1 MDSKKYNDKIYLAAP
16 IVKIPEDW
24 KEKIA
29 NVKKAFVKSD
39 HNFYVYDPVDHGVPN
54 AWGMSMEE
62 WSKCIFALDVVAIDD
77 CDWVVVCDFG
87 RQMTSGTSWE
97 AGYAFGKGKKILII
111 RMNEEDTTDYSVMMN
126 GCSANAMSYSDF
138 MNIVGSRNID
148 TTTCKITKPDFYD
161 CILYERGR
169 KPHGVVFN

>member
-1 MDSKKYNDKIYLAAP
+1 LDSKKYNDKIYLAAP
-16 IVKIPEDW
+16 IVNISKDW

-29 NVKKAFVKSD
+29 NVKKAFVESV

-54 AWGMSMEE
+54 AWGMTMEE

-111 RMNEEDTTDYSVMMN
+111 RMNEEDATDYSVMMN
-126 GCSANAMSYSDF
+126 GCSANAMSYSEF
-138 MNIVGSRNID
+138 MKITHSCIID
-148 TTTCKITKPDFYD
+148 TVEEKSVSLNFYD

>member
-29 NVKKAFVKSD
+29 NVKKAFVESV

-111 RMNEEDTTDYSVMMN
+111 RMNEEDATDYSVMMN
-126 GCSANAMSYSDF
+126 GCSANAMSYSEF
-138 MNIVGSRNID
+138 MSIVGSRNID
-148 TTTCKITKPDFYD
+148 TSTCKITKPDFYD

>member
-16 IVKIPEDW
+16 IVNISKDW

-29 NVKKAFVKSD
+29 NVKKAFVESV
-39 HNFYVYDPVDHGVPN
+39 HSFYVYDPVDHGVPN

-126 GCSANAMSYSDF
+126 GCSANAMSYSEF
-138 MNIVGSRNID
+138 MKITHSCTID
-148 TTTCKITKPDFYD
+148 TVEEKFVSLNFYD